1 MTTND
6 DQFVRVPMWI
16 LKISHVNGHKFTD
29 GSKNLYCYLRGFDRA
44 FPSYAKIGD
53 VFGIT
58 PRAAEE
64 RVKKLLEMGLIIK
77 DLRPGT
83 SNLYQVLEIPREESP
98 ELQPTPLEV
107 HESAPAPTPPPEPV
121 KTAEEKPDDDVII
134 DSVCELLSKPDSLRQ
149 QNRGDTFINYARRVM
164 QSNHKKLPSR
174 FEEEL
179 EMRFENRYPHF
190 YGRFGIPF

>member
-98 ELQPTPLEV
+98 EIQPTPGFVE
-107 HESAPAPTPPPEPV
+107 
-121 KTAEEKPDDDVII
+121 
-134 DSVCELLSKPDSLRQ
+134 
-149 QNRGDTFINYARRVM
+149 
-164 QSNHKKLPSR
+164 
-174 FEEEL
+174 
-179 EMRFENRYPHF
+179 
-190 YGRFGIPF
+190 

>member
-1 MTTND
+1 
-6 DQFVRVPMWI
+6 MWI

-98 ELQPTPLEV
+98 EIQPTPLEV
-107 HESAPAPTPPPEPV
+107 HESAPAPTPAPEPM

-134 DSVCELLSKPDSLRQ
+134 DAVCELLSKPDSLRQ

-190 YGRFGIPF
+190 HERFGTPF